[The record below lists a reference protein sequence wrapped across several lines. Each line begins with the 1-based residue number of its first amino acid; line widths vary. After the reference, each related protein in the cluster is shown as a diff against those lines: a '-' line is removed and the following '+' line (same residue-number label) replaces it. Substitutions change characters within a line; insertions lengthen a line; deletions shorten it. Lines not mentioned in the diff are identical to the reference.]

1 MDFAGPLGI
10 RPGVTAV
17 IGGGGKTTLLRTLG
31 TELAADGARVLLC
44 TTTKIFPFDGLPNL
58 TDPTEDYLAQAL
70 EARRLVR
77 VQSHGGALH
86 TLAERCRGGGSDAL

>member
-1 MDFAGPLGI
+1 MLLSERLGI

-44 TTTKIFPFDGLPNL
+44 TTTKIFPFDGLPKL
-58 TDPTEDYLAQAL
+58 PVKLSVRSQLSLHCRFLAHIL
-70 EARRLVR
+70 EHVNYICLF
-77 VQSHGGALH
+77 SHL
-86 TLAERCRGGGSDAL
+86 LRML